1 MRSSFI
7 CKIKQHWKRVP
18 AIFYLLIEAASLVLN
33 FIDKGQL
40 SFRVAS
46 LILATFAFGMTIG
59 VCFLERNILVADRQI
74 GFMDLASSGIQFIG
88 TLLTA
93 FGVKNFNNY
102 DVSVLLLLNAT
113 IAAVFMFLKDEKAFD
128 HSTFEDQMFSDMEE
142 QFPVNPY
149 GPYQISGREDFHLR
163 PPGGDPDPLR
173 TSDSSIIPDNVAQTL
188 DPSRNGT
195 RWTQMDPELM
205 SSSESSK
212 ASQTAV
218 LVNNG
223 PSSSVGAP
231 SDLLLCKSVEDL
243 RSTVQSLE
251 SEKVGAASVGSNNS
265 FLEADAEKDRLI
277 SLVQNQ
283 ELTIKNQSAE
293 IEALQS
299 DISKHKSLV
308 NQQRREIDDL
318 NSRLDALGKS
328 LSSSQQDKPL
338 TNKSLQDTPS
348 TLEAKDKLLRDKDK
362 RIQLLKEKDSLNES
376 SLAVQTFKDQSKT
389 LKQELS
395 SANTMVSKSRE
406 CKVCC
411 TERDGLIAK
420 FQASDSY
427 NSSIIDA
434 TAAPDQKLNRDLQHV
449 RDEFQVSGD
458 QVKAAGT
465 FVPESSEG
473 HDASG
478 GNNS

>member
-1 MRSSFI
+1 MKTGKVRQQLLQIRHMRSSFI

-251 SEKVGAASVGSNNS
+251 SEK
-265 FLEADAEKDRLI
+265 
-277 SLVQNQ
+277 